1 MNVKPIMK
9 HTLLFFSILAI
20 TATSFAQRN
29 GQQYIDPLSDDITQ
43 YLPPLSALKDSAVA
57 NAPQVQFESLKTD
70 FYRYN
75 VKTAKR
81 NIWENMGFNAQV
93 DRGNY
98 YFNDKQEDQGDQFY
112 FRESRRYNFLFGVYL
127 KLPLSSIIDRRN
139 RINKEK
145 KWVEISMARKRQVEK
160 EIRRE
165 VVRLYNDLIQ
175 SQRILKISNDYLQ
188 WTYAQMK
195 MAENQFVNGQISVAE
210 MTRLK
215 EFQRR
220 GQTEYEKQRASFK
233 SAYDQLQ
240 ELVGMKFNKIKGLD

>member
-1 MNVKPIMK
+1 MK
-9 HTLLFFSILAI
+9 YILLIFSILTI
-20 TATSFAQRN
+20 TTTSLAQRN

-43 YLPPLSALKDSAVA
+43 YIPPLSALKDSAVA
-57 NAPQVQFESLKTD
+57 NAPQVQFENLKTD

-81 NIWENMGFNAQV
+81 DIWENMGLNAEV
-93 DRGNY
+93 NRGRF
-98 YFNDKQEDQGDQFY
+98 YFNNFNEGQDDRFY
-112 FRESRRYNFLFGVYL
+112 LSKSRRTNYLFGIFL
-127 KLPLSSIIDRRN
+127 KLPISSIIDRRN

-145 KWVEISMARKRQVEK
+145 KWVEISMARQRQVEK

-165 VVRLYNDLIQ
+165 VVRLYNELIQ

-188 WTYAQMK
+188 WTFAQMK
-195 MAENQFVNGQISVAE
+195 MAENQFINGQLSVAE

>member
-1 MNVKPIMK
+1 MRYI
-9 HTLLFFSILAI
+9 LLIFSILTI
-20 TATSFAQRN
+20 TTTSLAQRN
-29 GQQYIDPLSDDITQ
+29 SQQYFDPLSDDITQ
-43 YLPPLSALKDSAVA
+43 YIPPLSALVDSAVA
-57 NAPQVQFESLKTD
+57 NAPSVQFENLKTD

-81 NIWENMGFNAQV
+81 DIYEHLGFNGEINNG
-93 DRGNY
+93 RF
-98 YFNDKQEDQGDQFY
+98 YFNDYNQLQDADFY
-112 FRESRRYNFLFGVYL
+112 RSESRRFNYLVGVYL

-145 KWVEISMARKRQVEK
+145 KWVEISMARQREVEK
-160 EIRRE
+160 QIRRE
-165 VVRLYNDLIQ
+165 VIRLYNDLIE

-210 MTRLK
+210 ITRLK

-220 GQTEYEKQRASFK
+220 GQTEFEKQRASFK

-240 ELVGMKFNKIKGLD
+240 ALVGMKFNKIKGLD